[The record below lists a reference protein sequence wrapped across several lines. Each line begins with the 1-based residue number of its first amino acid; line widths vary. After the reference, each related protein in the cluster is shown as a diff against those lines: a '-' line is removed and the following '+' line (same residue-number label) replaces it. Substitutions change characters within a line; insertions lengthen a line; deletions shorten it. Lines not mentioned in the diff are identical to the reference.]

1 MFYIKSCTCRL
12 HNIPLDLNITPKSS
26 TRHLLAVKIQM
37 MQEKG
42 YVFSLGKVEGKSD
55 VALGHPGCAE
65 AGAAGWL
72 FIPEKQETAS
82 LSLIV
87 LLV

>member
-1 MFYIKSCTCRL
+1 MHQLIINVRSSYNKMTQISRQRKRKSFQERSYT
-12 HNIPLDLNITPKSS
+12 NSS
-26 TRHLLAVKIQM
+26 FMTQN
-37 MQEKG
+37 
-42 YVFSLGKVEGKSD
+42 SLWGKWKERSD

-82 LSLIV
+82 LSLII

>member
-1 MFYIKSCTCRL
+1 M
-12 HNIPLDLNITPKSS
+12 
-26 TRHLLAVKIQM
+26 
-37 MQEKG
+37 
-42 YVFSLGKVEGKSD
+42 GKVEGKSD

>member
-1 MFYIKSCTCRL
+1 MTQ
-12 HNIPLDLNITPKSS
+12 N
-26 TRHLLAVKIQM
+26 
-37 MQEKG
+37 
-42 YVFSLGKVEGKSD
+42 SLWGKVEGKKSD

-82 LSLIV
+82 LSLII